1 MKTWQQYETGD
12 RFKVGEEEFM
22 MCQDYE
28 AGCYMVVSLWNGWLY
43 NFEDFE
49 TKYHLKFPS

>member
-49 TKYHLKFPS
+49 AKYIKTSS